1 MASLTADPYI
11 RIWNRIAD
19 HGSVCGSGFDPQND
33 PDDRKKM
40 WLLLLAAAMFVLMSL
55 FFGSCTRKVYVPVE
69 RKTTVVETYHD
80 TVVEVRIRKVHDT
93 VTVEA
98 EGKDTSSYLHNSHS
112 YSHATWKGGKL
123 GHSLGVFPDA
133 KVKDTV
139 RTRVVHVIDS
149 VPYPVVVEVE
159 KKLTV
164 WQKVKIEYGGFAM
177 GFVLALVLVVCIM
190 LSSEKRKRY

>member
-55 FFGSCTRKVYVPVE
+55 VFGSCTRKVYVPVE

-80 TVVEVRIRKVHDT
+80 TVV
-93 VTVEA
+93 
-98 EGKDTSSYLHNSHS
+98 
-112 YSHATWKGGKL
+112 
-123 GHSLGVFPDA
+123 
-133 KVKDTV
+133 
-139 RTRVVHVIDS
+139 
-149 VPYPVVVEVE
+149 
-159 KKLTV
+159 
-164 WQKVKIEYGGFAM
+164 
-177 GFVLALVLVVCIM
+177 
-190 LSSEKRKRY
+190 